1 MDLYIKNPIEPSINA
16 AKMVTKA
23 ITSLSIYVND

>member
-1 MDLYIKNPIEPSINA
+1 MDIFIKNPIDPTINA

-23 ITSLSIYVND
+23 VTDL